1 MTYYS
6 RIALNIILM
15 AVEEQIGK
23 LKVQAVN
30 TTDVDMLLK
39 IIDKLGTYG
48 NGEYRTR
55 AIDAILFIVNTKTD
69 KDVKAH
75 ALGVIKEIKE
85 GKL

>member
-6 RIALNIILM
+6 DTALNNLPMTI
-15 AVEEQIGK
+15 EEQIGK

-30 TTDVDMLLK
+30 TTDMNILLK
-39 IIDKLGTYG
+39 IIDELGTYG
-48 NGEYRTR
+48 SGEYRTR
-55 AIDAILFIVNTKTD
+55 AIDAILFIVNTNTD

-75 ALGVIKEIKE
+75 ASRVIKEIKE

>member
-1 MTYYS
+1 MT
-6 RIALNIILM
+6 I
-15 AVEEQIGK
+15 EEQIGK

-39 IIDKLGTYG
+39 IIDKLGAYG

-55 AIDAILFIVNTKTD
+55 AMDAILFIVNTKTD

-75 ALGVIKEIKE
+75 ALGVIEEIRE

>member
-1 MTYYS
+1 MS
-6 RIALNIILM
+6 I
-15 AVEEQIGK
+15 EEEIGK

-39 IIDKLGTYG
+39 IIDKLSTYG
-48 NGEYRTR
+48 NGLYRTR

-69 KDVKAH
+69 KVVKAH
-75 ALGVIKEIKE
+75 ALGVIREIKE

>member
-6 RIALNIILM
+6 DSVLINLPMTI
-15 AVEEQIGK
+15 EEQIGK

-30 TTDVDMLLK
+30 TTDADMLLK
-39 IIDKLGTYG
+39 IIDKLSRYG
-48 NGEYRTR
+48 IGEYRTR

>member
-1 MTYYS
+1 MT
-6 RIALNIILM
+6 I
-15 AVEEQIGK
+15 EEQIGK

-39 IIDKLGTYG
+39 IIDKLGAYG

-75 ALGVIKEIKE
+75 ALGVIDEIRE